1 MPASPSPWLSPQ
13 LHRDEFVSEGFLS
26 VIPAGFGR
34 DHPSNKVL
42 MKYIEGNV
50 APYVVTDK
58 DETILELRV
67 GL

>member
-1 MPASPSPWLSPQ
+1 MSKKIVLMEADSCEAL
-13 LHRDEFVSEGFLS
+13 
-26 VIPAGFGR
+26 GR

-50 APYVVTDK
+50 APYVVTAD